1 MQRITSRV
9 VRTAVCALV
18 CATLA
23 AVVEAQPAAAP
34 ELERIRNQFVG
45 SYRLAW
51 YRSYDAAGRETT
63 LPWASGQISFDRAGR
78 MSVFLVGR
86 DRPRFASA
94 SPGESERAA
103 AYASFTA
110 YFGGYDIDPAKR
122 SITYHVEGAL
132 NPGLTGTELTRFFEF
147 TNGGATLF
155 LTIKEGERVIGRLQW
170 DKYTVE

>member
-1 MQRITSRV
+1 M
-9 VRTAVCALV
+9 AGVCALM

-23 AVVEAQPAAAP
+23 AVAEAQSTTVS
-34 ELERIRNQFVG
+34 ERETIRNQFVG

-51 YRSYDAAGRETT
+51 YKTYDAAGHDTT
-63 LPWASGQISFDRAGR
+63 LPYAAGQISFDRAGR

-86 DRPRFASA
+86 DRARFASA

-103 AYASFTA
+103 AYSSFTS
-110 YFGGYDIDPAKR
+110 YFGGYDIDPVKR
-122 SITYHVEGAL
+122 AITYHVEGSL
-132 NPGLTGTELTRFFEF
+132 NPGLTGTDLTRFFEF

-155 LTIKEGERVIGRLQW
+155 LTIKEGERVVGRLQW